1 VVGGGAARVGRGKKG
16 ETLLNG
22 WMDGWMDCLHNVRVV
37 GVAARGESLTGEIN
51 LSLQYNLC
59 CGRGQTRAAE
69 REEAS
74 KGKCE

>member
-1 VVGGGAARVGRGKKG
+1 VVGGGVARVGREKKVK
-16 ETLLNG
+16 LF

-37 GVAARGESLTGEIN
+37 GVAARGKSLTGEII

-59 CGRGQTRAAE
+59 CGRDQTRAAE